1 MFPYASTKVKTVNS
15 WKHQIEQ
22 EQSWRLAL
30 TFGYDIRRCPKPSG
44 GESCLL
50 QMKANQASDILII
63 LHQYDRGRKVRAI
76 KH

>member
-50 QMKANQASDILII
+50 QMKAN
-63 LHQYDRGRKVRAI
+63 
-76 KH
+76 